1 VTSTTAHDPFRALA
15 LAPTAALERRLRA
28 GRAPV
33 LESLVGFE
41 WRGFN
46 TGWAPRLL
54 GIQKFIK
61 GFFQAE
67 GRVEGY
73 NITVAQNSLAA
84 PWLHV
89 PTPENPRR
97 YAFYQV
103 TPVDTASVDNLY
115 PAALLL
121 DYGASARNADAP
133 ALARRLRDYLV
144 QPDPANAGL
153 LLGKAYLALGARRLA
168 SNFFVLERL
177 RATAWKPSD

>member
-1 VTSTTAHDPFRALA
+1 VTSTTTPDPFRELA
-15 LAPTAALERRLRA
+15 LAPAAELERRLRG
-28 GRAPV
+28 GRAPA
-33 LESLVGFE
+33 LGSLVGFE

-73 NITVAQNSLAA
+73 NITVAQNGLAA
-84 PWLHV
+84 PWLPLPV
-89 PTPENPRR
+89 PENPKR
-97 YAFYQV
+97 YAFYHV
-103 TPVDTASVDNLY
+103 TAVDAASVDNHY

-133 ALARRLRDYLV
+133 VLARRLRDYLV
-144 QPDPANAGL
+144 QPDSANAGL
-153 LLGKAYLALGARRLA
+153 LLGKAYIALGALRLA
-168 SNFFVLERL
+168 SNFFILERL
-177 RATAWKPSD
+177 RSTAWKPGD